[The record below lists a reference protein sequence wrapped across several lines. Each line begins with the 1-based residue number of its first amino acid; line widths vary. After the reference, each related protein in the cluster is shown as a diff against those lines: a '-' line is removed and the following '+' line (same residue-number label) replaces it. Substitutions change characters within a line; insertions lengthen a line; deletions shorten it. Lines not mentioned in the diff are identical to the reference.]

1 MANDFL
7 ADIAT
12 IRDRARRHIEEGAVT
27 AAYQADRTTVL
38 RLLNEAL
45 ATELVCVLRYKR
57 HYYMASGMCSQPV
70 QAEFLQ
76 HATEEQV
83 HADRIAARI
92 VQLGGAPDFSPQGLV
107 DRSHSE
113 YAEGETLVEMV
124 RQDLIAERV
133 AIESYGQMIRYLGD
147 KDPTTRTLLESIL
160 AVEEEH
166 AQDLSGLLG
175 TLDPTKADATAAID
189 PTVPKADYAGDN
201 R

>member
-1 MANDFL
+1 
-7 ADIAT
+7 
-12 IRDRARRHIEEGAVT
+12 
-27 AAYQADRTTVL
+27 
-38 RLLNEAL
+38 
-45 ATELVCVLRYKR
+45 
-57 HYYMASGMCSQPV
+57 MASGMLSHPV

-175 TLDPTKADATAAID
+175 TLDPTKADATAAIG
-189 PTVPKADYAGDN
+189 PTVPNADYAGDN